1 MKNREISTR
10 LRQDIGVWMAN
21 RGRTAT
27 VDRGRAVQPPTIFSD
42 SWKTKNE
49 TKLRQKWC
57 RRHLTKAEAVDLEFH
72 LDELGYDV
80 IKVTPTTKHH
90 RRAREYYAGFA
101 VQVKV

>member
-1 MKNREISTR
+1 MKNSISTQ
-10 LRQDIGVWMAN
+10 LKQDIGMWMAS

-27 VDRGRAVQPPTIFSD
+27 KDRGRAVEPPTIFSD
-42 SWKTKNE
+42 SWKTKKE
-49 TKLRQKWC
+49 VKLRQKWC

-80 IKVTPTTKHH
+80 IKVTPTTKKH
-90 RRAREYYAGFA
+90 RRANSYYAGFA